1 MNHAGPPA
9 ALTCQLPEPM
19 GSLKVAPL
27 PARSA
32 FSLYGSQQPGRPRD
46 HRYIHARSRSR
57 VLNRSARGIKNQAR
71 AHLGAGRCPPS
82 PERRRSGSGCPALTC
97 LFLSPGTGQPATR
110 TILNDMSIANVRHGR
125 LQGERASLL
134 TRLPGSCTR
143 SSASSRCSRLPG
155 SAALRKSAAAG
166 VSTSATAVRPA
177 GSRRTKSCG
186 LQAGCVGCRNMRQR
200 ACWESTCD
208 RLQSGQ
214 LLEHCM
220 ACNHRSPCMH
230 SCTPSRK
237 LLCTL
242 IGQSHAPMKLGSY
255 LQEGLHPPPGTEL

>member
-1 MNHAGPPA
+1 MPSQPRA
-9 ALTCQLPEPM
+9 AAERVRVPCADMSVLEP
-19 GSLKVAPL
+19 
-27 PARSA
+27 
-32 FSLYGSQQPGRPRD
+32 
-46 HRYIHARSRSR
+46 
-57 VLNRSARGIKNQAR
+57 GI
-71 AHLGAGRCPPS
+71 
-82 PERRRSGSGCPALTC
+82 
-97 LFLSPGTGQPATR
+97 GQPATR
-110 TILNDMSIANVRHGR
+110 TILNDMSLANVRHGR